1 MPLTDDELFGFDHS
15 RHADFDA
22 AAAKRRLAEQGGAYR
37 AQLVAARWI
46 DGWRERMEEDE
57 GSMQSEDWHEGFNY
71 AMREI
76 AAHLRQGDL
85 LPGGVLHDETDSGDL

>member
-1 MPLTDDELFGFDHS
+1 MPLTDDELFDFDHN
-15 RHADFDA
+15 RLDEFDLGA
-22 AAAKRRLAEQGGAYR
+22 AQHRLAEKGDTYR
-37 AQLVAARWI
+37 TQLVAARWI

-85 LPGGVLHDETDSGDL
+85 LPGGVLHDETDSGQL